1 LGKKWALV
9 QAGAFAV
16 FAGVFEGCLG
26 KSGDLWM
33 VFCGEKRGE
42 VRGKCGALT
51 VTFSEMK
58 SRTRFELYF
67 AEDGMKATLLLRI
80 AAVMAL
86 LHGVLHTI
94 GGVFGKAAPGAQA
107 AAVAA
112 MEANRFTA
120 MGVSRTYMDYLM
132 GYGLLTTVKF
142 LVETAVFW
150 QLGSMAKTYG
160 RQIRP
165 LIMVF
170 CVGYLASAVLAW
182 RYFFAGPAVFEVVIA
197 LCLLGAW
204 VLSGRAE
211 RTA

>member
-1 LGKKWALV
+1 
-9 QAGAFAV
+9 
-16 FAGVFEGCLG
+16 
-26 KSGDLWM
+26 
-33 VFCGEKRGE
+33 
-42 VRGKCGALT
+42 
-51 VTFSEMK
+51 
-58 SRTRFELYF
+58 
-67 AEDGMKATLLLRI
+67 MKATLLLRI
-80 AAVMAL
+80 AAVMAF

-120 MGVSRTYMDYLM
+120 MGVNRTYMDYLM

-150 QLGSMAKTYG
+150 QLGSMSKTYG

-165 LIMVF
+165 LIMMF

-204 VLSGRAE
+204 VLTRRGE
-211 RTA
+211 RTAA